1 MKIGEI
7 KRQTLIM
14 IFPEIEASLNE
25 ESKESLKDLFIRL
38 RCDPSLKSYI
48 DACIPAINRAICLGE
63 IYGALPKGSPRIS
76 EITAED
82 KELDLPREISEI
94 MPYFIKAEITRGDD
108 PEASFNEEKRYIS
121 LISRMGQQSEAVY
134 TVYSLSEV

>member
-14 IFPEIEASLNE
+14 IFPEIEASVNE
-25 ESKESLKDLFIRL
+25 ENKESLRDLFIRL
-38 RCDPSLKSYI
+38 RCDPNLKSYI
-48 DACIPAINRAICLGE
+48 DACVPAINRAICLGE

-108 PEASFNEEKRYIS
+108 PDTAADEEKRYIS
-121 LISRMGQQSEAVY
+121 LISRMGQQNETVY
-134 TVYSLSEV
+134 TVYSVSEV